1 MANRKRPI
9 RVRTY
14 LTEEELKMVHK
25 RMAQMGTTNRE
36 AYMRKMALDGYIL
49 RLEIPELKEYVAMQ
63 RVHSKRFNE
72 IAKRVNE
79 TGRLYPEDVAEM
91 KEMISKSTAQMEL
104 VLAEVNKLKY
114 APVRCAANFTKI
126 VSGAWGLPKQESTRG
141 PHGALLAKYVYLRRQ
156 ENALWSPSCPAC
168 YRCFHLSKRTR
179 DIWFYQKW
187 TLWCPACQ
195 VCF

>member
-79 TGRLYPEDVAEM
+79 TGRIYPEDFSEM
-91 KEMISKSTAQMEL
+91 KDMLNKQKEHLYRI
-104 VLAEVNKLKY
+104 VDEVNKLK
-114 APVRCAANFTKI
+114 
-126 VSGAWGLPKQESTRG
+126 
-141 PHGALLAKYVYLRRQ
+141 
-156 ENALWSPSCPAC
+156 
-168 YRCFHLSKRTR
+168 
-179 DIWFYQKW
+179 
-187 TLWCPACQ
+187 
-195 VCF
+195 

>member
-79 TGRLYPEDVAEM
+79 TGRLYPEDVTEM

-104 VLAEVNKLKY
+104 VLAEVNKLK
-114 APVRCAANFTKI
+114 
-126 VSGAWGLPKQESTRG
+126 
-141 PHGALLAKYVYLRRQ
+141 
-156 ENALWSPSCPAC
+156 
-168 YRCFHLSKRTR
+168 
-179 DIWFYQKW
+179 
-187 TLWCPACQ
+187 
-195 VCF
+195 

>member
-63 RVHSKRFNE
+63 KVYSKRFNE
-72 IAKRVNE
+72 IAKRVNK

-91 KEMISKSTAQMEL
+91 KEMVGKLKEQMDL
-104 VLAEVNKLKY
+104 VLTEVNKLK
-114 APVRCAANFTKI
+114 
-126 VSGAWGLPKQESTRG
+126 
-141 PHGALLAKYVYLRRQ
+141 
-156 ENALWSPSCPAC
+156 
-168 YRCFHLSKRTR
+168 
-179 DIWFYQKW
+179 
-187 TLWCPACQ
+187 
-195 VCF
+195 

>member
-49 RLEIPELKEYVAMQ
+49 RLEIPELKEYVATQ

-79 TGRLYPEDVAEM
+79 TGRIYPEDISEM
-91 KEMISKSTAQMEL
+91 KEMVGKLKEQMDL
-104 VLAEVNKLKY
+104 VLAEVNKLK
-114 APVRCAANFTKI
+114 
-126 VSGAWGLPKQESTRG
+126 
-141 PHGALLAKYVYLRRQ
+141 
-156 ENALWSPSCPAC
+156 
-168 YRCFHLSKRTR
+168 
-179 DIWFYQKW
+179 
-187 TLWCPACQ
+187 
-195 VCF
+195 

>member
-14 LTEEELKMVHK
+14 LTEEELKMIHK

-49 RLEIPELKEYVAMQ
+49 RLELPELKEYVAMQ

-79 TGRLYPEDVAEM
+79 TGRLYPEDVSEM
-91 KEMISKSTAQMEL
+91 KEMISKSTAQMDL
-104 VLAEVNKLKY
+104 VLAQVNKLK
-114 APVRCAANFTKI
+114 
-126 VSGAWGLPKQESTRG
+126 
-141 PHGALLAKYVYLRRQ
+141 
-156 ENALWSPSCPAC
+156 
-168 YRCFHLSKRTR
+168 
-179 DIWFYQKW
+179 
-187 TLWCPACQ
+187 
-195 VCF
+195 

>member
-79 TGRLYPEDVAEM
+79 TGRLYPADVAEM
-91 KEMISKSTAQMEL
+91 KEMVGKLKEQMNL
-104 VLAEVNKLKY
+104 VLAEVNKLK
-114 APVRCAANFTKI
+114 
-126 VSGAWGLPKQESTRG
+126 
-141 PHGALLAKYVYLRRQ
+141 
-156 ENALWSPSCPAC
+156 
-168 YRCFHLSKRTR
+168 
-179 DIWFYQKW
+179 
-187 TLWCPACQ
+187 
-195 VCF
+195 

>member
-79 TGRLYPEDVAEM
+79 TGRLYP
-91 KEMISKSTAQMEL
+91 
-104 VLAEVNKLKY
+104 
-114 APVRCAANFTKI
+114 
-126 VSGAWGLPKQESTRG
+126 
-141 PHGALLAKYVYLRRQ
+141 
-156 ENALWSPSCPAC
+156 
-168 YRCFHLSKRTR
+168 
-179 DIWFYQKW
+179 
-187 TLWCPACQ
+187 
-195 VCF
+195 

>member
-49 RLEIPELKEYVAMQ
+49 RLELPELKEYVAMQ

-79 TGRLYPEDVAEM
+79 TRRLYPEDVAEM
-91 KEMISKSTAQMEL
+91 KEMISKSTAQMDL
-104 VLAEVNKLKY
+104 VLAQVNKLK
-114 APVRCAANFTKI
+114 
-126 VSGAWGLPKQESTRG
+126 
-141 PHGALLAKYVYLRRQ
+141 
-156 ENALWSPSCPAC
+156 
-168 YRCFHLSKRTR
+168 
-179 DIWFYQKW
+179 
-187 TLWCPACQ
+187 
-195 VCF
+195 

>member
-72 IAKRVNE
+72 IAKRANA
-79 TGRLYPEDVAEM
+79 TDRIYPEDISEM
-91 KEMISKSTAQMEL
+91 RMMLQDIKDKQNRILVEL
-104 VLAEVNKLKY
+104 DKFK
-114 APVRCAANFTKI
+114 
-126 VSGAWGLPKQESTRG
+126 
-141 PHGALLAKYVYLRRQ
+141 
-156 ENALWSPSCPAC
+156 
-168 YRCFHLSKRTR
+168 
-179 DIWFYQKW
+179 
-187 TLWCPACQ
+187 
-195 VCF
+195 

>member
-14 LTEEELKMVHK
+14 LTEEEMKMVHK

-63 RVHSKRFNE
+63 RVYSKRFNE

-91 KEMISKSTAQMEL
+91 KEMVGKLKEQMDF
-104 VLAEVNKLKY
+104 VLTKVNKLK
-114 APVRCAANFTKI
+114 
-126 VSGAWGLPKQESTRG
+126 
-141 PHGALLAKYVYLRRQ
+141 
-156 ENALWSPSCPAC
+156 
-168 YRCFHLSKRTR
+168 
-179 DIWFYQKW
+179 
-187 TLWCPACQ
+187 
-195 VCF
+195 